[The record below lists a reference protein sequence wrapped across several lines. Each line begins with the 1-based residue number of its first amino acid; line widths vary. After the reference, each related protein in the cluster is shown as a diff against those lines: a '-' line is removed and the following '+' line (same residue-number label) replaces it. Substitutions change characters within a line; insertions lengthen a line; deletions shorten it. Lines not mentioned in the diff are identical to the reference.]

1 MNNKETFFTKEPMFY
16 KSMFS
21 MLAFVALQNIV
32 AYSVNMADNIMLGTY
47 SQAALSGAATV
58 NQVFFIIQQFAISF
72 GNALVALAAQYWGQH
87 RAKPIRTLA
96 GITLKV
102 GVAVSVILIIIC
114 GLIPSGIIRIF
125 TFDADIIA
133 EGTKYLLIIMWTFL
147 LYIITNILMAALRA
161 VGTVN
166 ISFYISIVS
175 LVVNVGINYVLIFG
189 KLGLPEMGIVGAAI
203 GTLIARILELIIVI
217 VYLAKFD
224 KKLNLFRRPPED
236 AVAAEIAEASS
247 ENTPTAAVPSSIDSA
262 NDTVPAENVVNEASV
277 NTVSIATDSTAT
289 VNKREFAL
297 AWLFDNNKDL
307 WKDFLKVYF
316 PIFCATVLWG
326 VSVPMQTAI
335 LGHMSA
341 DAIAANSV
349 ATTFYQ
355 YLKVIVVAM
364 SSTSAVMIGQSIG
377 RGDMVRIKSDG
388 RTLSVIDVII
398 GLILGILL
406 VILKNPLLTLYDLNP
421 NALRLAGNLIL
432 IMAVIM
438 VGMSYQMP
446 VSFGII
452 QGGGDAK
459 FTMAMNLISTWCIV
473 MPLSFMAA
481 YWWKWPVEWVVV
493 VVQSD
498 QIFKCLPTWLHF
510 RKYTWMK
517 KLTR

>member
-1 MNNKETFFTKEPMFY
+1 MKQKESFFTKDPMFY

-21 MLAFVALQNIV
+21 MLAFVALQNVV

-87 RAKPIRTLA
+87 RVKPIRTLA

-102 GVAVSVILIIIC
+102 GVAVSVILILIC

-203 GTLIARILELIIVI
+203 GTLIARIIELIIVI

-224 KKLNLFRRPPED
+224 KKLNLFRKVPDEV
-236 AVAAEIAEASS
+236 VAAAAQNDIPQ
-247 ENTPTAAVPSSIDSA
+247 NTSIIDEKKKG
-262 NDTVPAENVVNEASV
+262 D
-277 NTVSIATDSTAT
+277 
-289 VNKREFAL
+289 FAL
-297 AWLFDNNKDL
+297 AWLFDNNKGL

-388 RTLSVIDVII
+388 RTLSVVDVVI
-398 GLILGILL
+398 GLILGVLL
-406 VILKNPLLTLYDLNP
+406 VVLKNPLLTLYDLNP

>member
-1 MNNKETFFTKEPMFY
+1 
-16 KSMFS
+16 
-21 MLAFVALQNIV
+21 
-32 AYSVNMADNIMLGTY
+32 
-47 SQAALSGAATV
+47 
-58 NQVFFIIQQFAISF
+58 
-72 GNALVALAAQYWGQH
+72 
-87 RAKPIRTLA
+87 
-96 GITLKV
+96 
-102 GVAVSVILIIIC
+102 
-114 GLIPSGIIRIF
+114 
-125 TFDADIIA
+125 
-133 EGTKYLLIIMWTFL
+133 
-147 LYIITNILMAALRA
+147 
-161 VGTVN
+161 
-166 ISFYISIVS
+166 
-175 LVVNVGINYVLIFG
+175 
-189 KLGLPEMGIVGAAI
+189 MGIVGAAI

-224 KKLNLFRRPPED
+224 KKLNLFRRPPEE
-236 AVAAEIAEASS
+236 AAAASS

>member
-1 MNNKETFFTKEPMFY
+1 MNNKESFFTKEPIFY
-16 KSMFS
+16 KNMFS
-21 MLAFVALQNIV
+21 MLAFVALQNII

-58 NQVFFIIQQFAISF
+58 NQVFFMIQQFAISF
-72 GNALVALAAQYWGQH
+72 GNALVALAAQYWGQN
-87 RAKPIRTLA
+87 RVKPIRTLA

-102 GVAVSVILIIIC
+102 GVAVSVILVVIC
-114 GLIPSGIIRIF
+114 AVIPQGIVRIF
-125 TFDADIIA
+125 TNDADIVS
-133 EGTKYLLIIMWTFL
+133 EGSKYLLIIMWTFL

-189 KLGLPEMGIVGAAI
+189 KFGLPEMGIRGAAI
-203 GTLIARILELIIVI
+203 GTLIARIIELIIVL

-224 KKLNLFRRPPED
+224 KKLNLFRRVED
-236 AVAAEIAEASS
+236 EGYDATTDGVVES
-247 ENTPTAAVPSSIDSA
+247 VG
-262 NDTVPAENVVNEASV
+262 PAEGSAA
-277 NTVSIATDSTAT
+277 IAQPGSKKD
-289 VNKREFAL
+289 FAL
-297 AWLFDNNKDL
+297 NWLFDNNKDL

-377 RGDMVRIKSDG
+377 RGDMARIKSDG
-388 RTLSVIDVII
+388 RTLSVIDVVI
-398 GLILGILL
+398 GLILGVLL
-406 VILKNPLLTLYDLNP
+406 VILKNPLLSLYDLNP
-421 NALRLAGNLIL
+421 NAMRLAGNLIL

-452 QGGGDAK
+452 QGGGDTK

>member
-1 MNNKETFFTKEPMFY
+1 MKEAFFTKDRLFY
-16 KSMFS
+16 KNLFS
-21 MLAFVALQNIV
+21 MLAFVAFQNII

-47 SQAALSGAATV
+47 SQSALSGAATV
-58 NQVFFIIQQFAISF
+58 NQVFFMIQQFAISF
-72 GNALVALAAQYWGQH
+72 GNALVALAAQYWGQN
-87 RAKPIRTLA
+87 RTKPIRTLT

-102 GVAVSVILIIIC
+102 GVPVSAVLTGICAIL
-114 GLIPSGIIRIF
+114 PSGIVRIF
-125 TFDADIIA
+125 TNDAEIVSQ
-133 EGTKYLLIIMWTFL
+133 GSQYLLIITWTFL

-175 LVVNVGINYVLIFG
+175 LVVNVGINYILIFG
-189 KLGLPEMGIVGAAI
+189 KFGLPEMGIRGAAV
-203 GTLIARILELIIVI
+203 GTLAARILELIIVI

-224 KKLNLFRRPPED
+224 KKLQLFRKVPED
-236 AVAAEIAEASS
+236 GFAAADHASAPADGFAAADPASAPADGFDSAAQNDPATSGTALS
-247 ENTPTAAVPSSIDSA
+247 ENKE
-262 NDTVPAENVVNEASV
+262 PA
-277 NTVSIATDSTAT
+277 
-289 VNKREFAL
+289 L
-297 AWLFDNNKDL
+297 HWLFHNDKDL
-307 WKDFLKVYF
+307 WRDYLKVYF

-335 LGHMSA
+335 LGHLSA

-377 RGDMVRIKSDG
+377 RGDMQRIRSDG
-388 RTLSVIDVII
+388 RTLSVIDVGI
-398 GLILGILL
+398 GLVLGILL
-406 VILKNPLLTLYDLNP
+406 VILKNPLLSLYDLNP
-421 NALRLAGNLIL
+421 NAMRLAGNLIL

-452 QGGGDAK
+452 QGGGDTK
-459 FTMAMNLISTWCIV
+459 FTMTMNLISTWCIV

-481 YWWKWPVEWVVV
+481 FWWKWPVEWVVV

-498 QIFKCLPTWLHF
+498 QIFKCLPTFLHF

>member
-1 MNNKETFFTKEPMFY
+1 MKESFFTKDKGFY
-16 KSMFS
+16 KNMFT
-21 MLAFVALQNIV
+21 MLAFVAFQNII

-72 GNALVALAAQYWGQH
+72 GNALVALAAQYWGQN
-87 RAKPIRTLA
+87 RIKPIRTLT

-102 GVAVSVILIIIC
+102 GAAVSILLVIIC
-114 GLIPSGIIRIF
+114 ALIPSGIVRIF
-125 TFDADIIA
+125 TNDPDIVA
-133 EGTKYLLIIMWTFL
+133 EGTKYLLLIMWTFI

-175 LVVNVGINYVLIFG
+175 LVINVGINYVLIFG
-189 KLGLPEMGIVGAAI
+189 KLGFPEMGIVGAAI
-203 GTLIARILELIIVI
+203 GTLIARVLELLIVL
-217 VYLAKFD
+217 VYLIKFD
-224 KKLNLFRRPPED
+224 KKLNLFRRQEKWITADPVP
-236 AVAAEIAEASS
+236 ASAES
-247 ENTPTAAVPSSIDSA
+247 SA
-262 NDTVPAENVVNEASV
+262 NDAEQAGSG
-277 NTVSIATDSTAT
+277 TDAKPVTDNSG
-289 VNKREFAL
+289 NKVTRQEGAL
-297 AWLFDNNKDL
+297 YWLVENNKDL
-307 WKDFLKVYF
+307 RKDFFKVYF

-326 VSVPMQTAI
+326 ISVPMQTAI
-335 LGHMSA
+335 LGHLSA

-377 RGDMVRIKSDG
+377 RGDMKRIKSDG
-388 RTLSVIDVII
+388 RTLSVIDVVI
-398 GLILGILL
+398 GLILGVLL
-406 VILKNPLLTLYDLNP
+406 IILKDPLLTLYDLNP
-421 NALRLAGNLIL
+421 NALHLAGNLIL

-438 VGMSYQMP
+438 VVMSYQMP

-459 FTMAMNLISTWCIV
+459 FTMKMNLISTWCIV

-481 YWWKWPVEWVVV
+481 FWWKWPVEWVVV

-498 QIFKCLPTWLHF
+498 QIFKCLPTFLHF

-517 KLTR
+517 KLTRE

>member
-1 MNNKETFFTKEPMFY
+1 
-16 KSMFS
+16 MFS

-72 GNALVALAAQYWGQH
+72 GNALVALAAQYWGQN
-87 RAKPIRTLA
+87 RVRPIQILT

-102 GVAVSVILIIIC
+102 GAAISILLILVC
-114 GLIPSGIIRIF
+114 ALIPSGIVRIF
-125 TFDADIIA
+125 TNDAAIIS
-133 EGTKYLLIIMWTFL
+133 EGTKYLLLIMWTFL

-189 KLGLPEMGIVGAAI
+189 KFGFPEMGIRGAAI
-203 GTLIARILELIIVI
+203 GTLIARILELLIVL
-217 VYLAKFD
+217 VFLAKFD
-224 KKLNLFRRPPED
+224 KKLHLFRKVPED
-236 AVAAEIAEASS
+236 SVDMEF
-247 ENTPTAAVPSSIDSA
+247 SA
-262 NDTVPAENVVNEASV
+262 GNS
-277 NTVSIATDSTAT
+277 
-289 VNKREFAL
+289 AL
-297 AWLFDNNKDL
+297 SWLTNNNKNL
-307 WKDFLKVYF
+307 WSDFLKVYF

-326 VSVPMQTAI
+326 ISVPMQTAI
-335 LGHMSA
+335 LGHLSA

-377 RGDMVRIKSDG
+377 RGDMKRIKSDG
-388 RTLSVIDVII
+388 RTLSVIDVVI

-406 VILKNPLLTLYDLNP
+406 VVLKNPLLSLYDLNP
-421 NALRLAGNLIL
+421 NAMRLAGNLIL

-481 YWWKWPVEWVVV
+481 FWWKWPVEWVVV

-510 RKYTWMK
+510 RKYKWMK
-517 KLTR
+517 KLTREG

>member
-1 MNNKETFFTKEPMFY
+1 MNNKESFFTKDPMFY

-114 GLIPSGIIRIF
+114 AVIPSGIIRIF
-125 TFDADIIA
+125 TFDDAIVA

-236 AVAAEIAEASS
+236 VVAEAAAAFS
-247 ENTPTAAVPSSIDSA
+247 ENTPTAAVPANTGSA
-262 NDTVPAENVVNEASV
+262 NDTVPASTATNEASV
-277 NTVSIATDSTAT
+277 KNASAATDNTAMISGQ
-289 VNKREFAL
+289 KKKGDFAL
-297 AWLFDNNKDL
+297 SWLFDNNKDL

-355 YLKVIVVAM
+355 YLKVIVV
-364 SSTSAVMIGQSIG
+364 
-377 RGDMVRIKSDG
+377 
-388 RTLSVIDVII
+388 
-398 GLILGILL
+398 
-406 VILKNPLLTLYDLNP
+406 
-421 NALRLAGNLIL
+421 
-432 IMAVIM
+432 
-438 VGMSYQMP
+438 
-446 VSFGII
+446 
-452 QGGGDAK
+452 
-459 FTMAMNLISTWCIV
+459 
-473 MPLSFMAA
+473 
-481 YWWKWPVEWVVV
+481 
-493 VVQSD
+493 
-498 QIFKCLPTWLHF
+498 
-510 RKYTWMK
+510 
-517 KLTR
+517 